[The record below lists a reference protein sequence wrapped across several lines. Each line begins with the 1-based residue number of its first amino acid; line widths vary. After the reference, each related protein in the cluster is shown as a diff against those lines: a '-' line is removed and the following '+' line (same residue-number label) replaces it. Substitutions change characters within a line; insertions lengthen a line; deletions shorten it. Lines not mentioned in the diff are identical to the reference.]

1 MCKANDEAI
10 THIISSVLNF
20 FKNNT
25 NCDMTEWGR
34 LCFGIFVE
42 RKALMF
48 LRNGTN
54 TNLYLVQKMSLLK
67 FSGTLTFKKII

>member
-1 MCKANDEAI
+1 MCKANDQAI

-20 FKNNT
+20 LKNNT

-54 TNLYLVQKMSLLK
+54 TNLYLAQKLSLLK
-67 FSGTLTFKKII
+67 FSGTLSVKKTI